1 MSDMPTDELPDSR
14 IITSRGEFHDA
25 LREAFAFIADK
36 GCREVFIADPDFADW
51 PLSERAVIENL
62 TRWAYAHR
70 KLIVLA
76 EGFDEFPRR
85 HSRWV
90 EWRRQWSHVV
100 ECRQVDEADAGLL
113 KGLFLAPGAL
123 TLRVLDAEH
132 YRASLSFDPT
142 DGTRIRDALDAVLQ
156 RSEEAFPVTTLGL

>member
-1 MSDMPTDELPDSR
+1 MTLMSIART
-14 IITSRGEFHDA
+14 TGSRGEFLDA
-25 LREAFAFIADK
+25 VRHAFTDIATQ
-36 GCREVFIADPDFADW
+36 GCREVWICDSDFADW
-51 PLSERAVIENL
+51 PLSERLVIENL

-70 KLIVLA
+70 KLIVVA
-76 EGFDEFPRR
+76 ESFDEFPRR

-142 DGTRIRDALDAVLQ
+142 DGTRIRDAVDAVLQ